1 MRNGKEGLPLET
13 STLFTEIRTK
23 YNTFSAAQKIIAN
36 YVLENSEKVILLTI
50 SDLAAAC
57 NTSET
62 TILRFLHK
70 LGYNSYQV
78 FRVKMAQDIGMSSN
92 DQLSHTVYEEIIT
105 GDDIASIK
113 RKVILSTI
121 ASIQDLSQLLSDESI
136 EAALELLFH
145 ANRVYFY
152 GAGASASIASDAF
165 HKFSRLG
172 LNCFTTSDSHMISIL
187 ASHTNEHDIIFY
199 VSHSGESREVL
210 DSSALARACGCK
222 IIAMTS
228 YPHSSAAQMCDVCLL
243 SSTNETKYR
252 SDAMVSRIVQLC
264 IIDILQVA
272 LILRMGETGLNN
284 LNTSRLAVAKMKT

>member
-1 MRNGKEGLPLET
+1 MRIGKEGLPLET

-78 FRVKMAQDIGMSSN
+78 FRVKMAQDVGMSSN

-121 ASIQDLSQLLSDESI
+121 ASIQDLS
-136 EAALELLFH
+136 
-145 ANRVYFY
+145 
-152 GAGASASIASDAF
+152 
-165 HKFSRLG
+165 
-172 LNCFTTSDSHMISIL
+172 
-187 ASHTNEHDIIFY
+187 
-199 VSHSGESREVL
+199 
-210 DSSALARACGCK
+210 SSSQTR
-222 IIAMTS
+222 
-228 YPHSSAAQMCDVCLL
+228 
-243 SSTNETKYR
+243 
-252 SDAMVSRIVQLC
+252 VSRRPWIC
-264 IIDILQVA
+264 FSMPTAFIS
-272 LILRMGETGLNN
+272 TGRAPRPASPATPS
-284 LNTSRLAVAKMKT
+284 TSSPGWASTASPPATPT